1 MFSPIR
7 TKLCVTEWWFF
18 LWIKWQ
24 LGLTLSS
31 LSWYIYRH
39 FLLIRYSSAVCS
51 VPFVEFQ
58 LPKCVISFSFD
69 SLQINTLPLIILI
82 IIIFLK
88 TKSKHRSYTELA
100 RVLQFAHACV
110 CLYFIDLSLS
120 LSLWKSRASCQQQQA
135 NAYHMRAYRRE
146 RARHVCCQ
154 LWLNSRCN

>member
-39 FLLIRYSSAVCS
+39 FLLIRYSSADCS

-69 SLQINTLPLIILI
+69 SLQINTFPLIILI

-120 LSLWKSRASCQQQQA
+120 LYGSLEPAASSSKQMHTIWGHIEWREQDMFVA
-135 NAYHMRAYRRE
+135 NFG
-146 RARHVCCQ
+146 
-154 LWLNSRCN
+154 